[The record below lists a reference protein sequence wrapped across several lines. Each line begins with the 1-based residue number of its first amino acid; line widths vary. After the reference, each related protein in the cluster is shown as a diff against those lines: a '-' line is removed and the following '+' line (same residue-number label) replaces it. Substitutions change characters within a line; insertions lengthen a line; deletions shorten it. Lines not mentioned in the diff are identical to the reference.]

1 MTSFQLPSR
10 WTAPEGDSDTRTP
23 FSNHPKTAYH
33 YTEAPF
39 SSSAATYERFS
50 TRSAHH
56 LKATPQLFGSQG
68 CHTVF
73 SYTEY
78 HTSSTEMA
86 SNRIRRIAKE
96 LGDIQKD
103 QSSTIEARAAG
114 SGEDLTHLKATFPG
128 PPDTPYAGGQYVVD
142 IKIPIEYPFRPPVMK
157 FETRLWH
164 PNVSSQTG
172 AICLDTLGS
181 AWSPVLTIKSALL
194 SLQSLL
200 STPEPKDPQDAE
212 VATMLMNNP
221 EQFERQAREWAQKYA
236 GAPVSSKASG
246 AYQSPSSKPKV
257 AKTREQEQ
265 RELMLRYQGY
275 NKDLI
280 DRFVSMGFDLDRVV
294 EAFNFVGIDRMDG
307 QDYELEE
314 AYMGDIT
321 ARLLGEP

>member
-1 MTSFQLPSR
+1 
-10 WTAPEGDSDTRTP
+10 
-23 FSNHPKTAYH
+23 
-33 YTEAPF
+33 
-39 SSSAATYERFS
+39 
-50 TRSAHH
+50 
-56 LKATPQLFGSQG
+56 
-68 CHTVF
+68 
-73 SYTEY
+73 
-78 HTSSTEMA
+78 MA

-164 PNVSSQTG
+164 PNVSSQTVSQKPLISYSLWHTDISQG

-236 GAPVSSKASG
+236 GAPVSHKASG

-265 RELMLRYQGY
+265 RELMLR
-275 NKDLI
+275 
-280 DRFVSMGFDLDRVV
+280 
-294 EAFNFVGIDRMDG
+294 
-307 QDYELEE
+307 
-314 AYMGDIT
+314 
-321 ARLLGEP
+321 